1 MELDEMKLAWQA
13 LGAKVERNYA
23 LSRQLV
29 RTRAIDKL
37 RRSLLPLRVG
47 QSLQIAFGVAVMLW
61 GVLFWSAHMGDWKAM
76 ACGIVVQGYGI
87 LMVAF
92 AGKLLLMQRG
102 IDYAA
107 PVLEIQRRLAAM
119 RAWRV
124 RVEAPL
130 FVLLGCFIWVPMVL
144 MVLLRDAD
152 RVGFDLWRVAPGLT
166 TWLVISGGVTLLLA
180 LLAWAVLHRFG
191 RTRWLQDNFAGS
203 AVRRAEAVLADI
215 ERFERE

>member
-1 MELDEMKLAWQA
+1 MELDDMKLAWQA
-13 LGAKVERNYA
+13 FGAQLERQHA
-23 LSRQLV
+23 LQMRIV
-29 RTRAIDKL
+29 REHGLDKL

-61 GVLFWSAHMGDWKAM
+61 GVLFWSTHTGDWKAM
-76 ACGIVVQGYGI
+76 ACGIVVQVYGI

-92 AGKLLLMQRG
+92 AGKLLFMQHG

-107 PVLEIQRRLAAM
+107 PVLEIQHRLAAM

-166 TWLVISGGVTLLLA
+166 TWLAINGGVTLLLA
-180 LLAWAVLHRFG
+180 LLAWAVLRRFG
-191 RTRWLQDNFAGS
+191 KTRWLQDNFAGS
-203 AVRRAEAVLADI
+203 AVRRAEATLADI
-215 ERFERE
+215 ARFERE